1 MNNNKKIKI
10 LAKLKLLDLTA
21 NDITNLLLIWLLD
34 NSKKTPE
41 KLNQYMKNL
50 SQSGAVAWD
59 FIS

>member
-34 NSKKTPE
+34 DSKKI
-41 KLNQYMKNL
+41 QM
-50 SQSGAVAWD
+50 
-59 FIS
+59 I